1 MSEPITKPRVSAAA
15 KIVLVLAAAAVLLAV
30 FALAAPGSKFFFP
43 LVSLWC
49 NLALF
54 ACVLLVLRAAGIK
67 FDLFHKAVLVGL
79 WAAALVYFFWA
90 LGRRSFVYIWDYVNY
105 INKQYWA
112 EAAFL
117 QGPAAGF
124 QYIFGSFAEDY
135 TNFITLFTDSMLA
148 RNLAELLRRQGYTV
162 DVSSDGVSGYDNA
175 STDLYDLILLDAML
189 PGMDGFTLLRKLRTG
204 GHAVPVLMLTARSDL
219 SDRVQGLDCGADY
232 YLTKPFE
239 PEELLACVRSLL
251 RRGGGDARTDDA
263 ITFGDL
269 RLEPGTF
276 QLSCGERSLR
286 LSRREYDLLELLLRS
301 QGRVVPKEQLLLKV
315 WGYDSDAEDNN
326 VEVYISFLRRKLTH
340 LHSAV
345 TIRTRRMVGY
355 FLEVEA

>member
-1 MSEPITKPRVSAAA
+1 MR
-15 KIVLVLAAAAVLLAV
+15 
-30 FALAAPGSKFFFP
+30 
-43 LVSLWC
+43 
-49 NLALF
+49 
-54 ACVLLVLRAAGIK
+54 LLVI
-67 FDLFHKAVLVGL
+67 
-79 WAAALVYFFWA
+79 
-90 LGRRSFVYIWDYVNY
+90 
-105 INKQYWA
+105 
-112 EAAFL
+112 
-117 QGPAAGF
+117 
-124 QYIFGSFAEDY
+124 EDEKR
-135 TNFITLFTDSMLA
+135 LA

-189 PGMDGFTLLRKLRTG
+189 PGMDGFT
-204 GHAVPVLMLTARSDL
+204 
-219 SDRVQGLDCGADY
+219 
-232 YLTKPFE
+232 
-239 PEELLACVRSLL
+239 LL

>member
-1 MSEPITKPRVSAAA
+1 MRIL
-15 KIVLVLAAAAVLLAV
+15 IVEDEKRLA
-30 FALAAPGSKFFFP
+30 
-43 LVSLWC
+43 
-49 NLALF
+49 
-54 ACVLLVLRAAGIK
+54 
-67 FDLFHKAVLVGL
+67 D
-79 WAAALVYFFWA
+79 
-90 LGRRSFVYIWDYVNY
+90 
-105 INKQYWA
+105 
-112 EAAFL
+112 
-117 QGPAAGF
+117 
-124 QYIFGSFAEDY
+124 
-135 TNFITLFTDSMLA
+135 T
-148 RNLAELLRRQGYTV
+148 LAELLHRRGYAV
-162 DVSSDGVSGYDNA
+162 DVSYDGVSGLDNA
-175 STDLYDLILLDAML
+175 RSGIYDLVLLDAML
-189 PGMDGFTLLRKLRTG
+189 PELDGFSLLQQLRAG
-204 GHAVPVLMLTARSDL
+204 GETVPVLMLTARSDL

-239 PEELLACVRSLL
+239 PEELLACIRSLL

-286 LSRREYDLLELLLRS
+286 LSRREYDMLELLLRS